1 MLTVGGWG
9 AIMATE
15 WTSLPPIVWVTI
27 LYTAV
32 FASAATFVLLQF
44 ATLRLPSSK
53 VMAYTYLTP
62 SWVIVWELAL
72 GGAPPPALVLV
83 GLLLTMTALVMLL
96 REE

>member
-1 MLTVGGWG
+1 
-9 AIMATE
+9 
-15 WTSLPPIVWVTI
+15 VWVTI

-62 SWVIVWELAL
+62 CWVIGWELAL
-72 GGAPPPALVLV
+72 GHGGVSPLILLGIALTLGALI
-83 GLLLTMTALVMLL
+83 LLLK
-96 REE
+96 EQ